1 MKFALLL
8 SCLALSCVIPARA
21 ADATKS
27 FPARE
32 AQGHCGETVTI
43 TGKVDGVRTL
53 DSGMTLVNL
62 DGRYPEQACTIVV
75 RPQHAQTVGDLSG
88 FVGKTIA
95 VTGVVTDYK
104 GKPQIEITKRDAIT
118 ETK

>member
-8 SCLALSCVIPARA
+8 SWLALSCVIPVRA

-27 FPARE
+27 FLARE
-32 AQGHCGETVTI
+32 AQGHFGETVTI

-62 DGRYPEQACTIVV
+62 DGRYPGQSCTLVV
-75 RPQHAQTVGDLSG
+75 RPKHAKTVGDLSG

-104 GKPQIEITKRDAIT
+104 GRPQVEITKRDAIT